1 MSMIYFHARLKLNRI
16 EENTIIC
23 AKDKSPSI
31 RADLKSS
38 FIIVT
43 ENTPPF
49 MAQQ

>member
-1 MSMIYFHARLKLNRI
+1 MSMIHFHARLKLNRI
-16 EENTIIC
+16 KENMIIC
-23 AKDKSPSI
+23 VKEQPTSI

-38 FIIVT
+38 FIIVS